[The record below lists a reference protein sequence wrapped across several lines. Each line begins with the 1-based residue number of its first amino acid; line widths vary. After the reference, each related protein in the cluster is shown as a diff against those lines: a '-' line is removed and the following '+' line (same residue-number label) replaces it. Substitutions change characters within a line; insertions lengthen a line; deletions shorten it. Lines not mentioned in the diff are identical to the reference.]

1 MSRLFSPATLREL
14 TLPNRIVVSP
24 MCQYSAES
32 GQAQAWHMIHL
43 GSLALSGAGMLV
55 LEATAVEPE
64 GHITPGDLGL
74 YDDATEAAL
83 VPVLAAIRKHSSIAV
98 AMQVA
103 HAGRK
108 ASCRVPW
115 EGGAQIA
122 PDEQGGWRT
131 SAPSALAFRSTEAAP
146 TALDAAGLARVRAAF
161 AGTARRA
168 ARLGF
173 DALEV
178 HGAHGYLLHEFLSP
192 LANHRTD
199 EYGGA
204 LENRARF
211 LVETAR
217 AVRAAMGETL
227 PLAARLSCTDWA
239 EGGFTP
245 AEAVQVSR
253 WLKEAGVDL
262 IDCSSGGLAVQ
273 QQIPLGPG
281 YQVQFA
287 QQVRAEAGIATASVG
302 MITDPKQADEIIR
315 SGAADLVLLARA
327 ELNDPYW
334 PIHAALALGQ
344 PAPVP
349 AQYSRGFPSQPKRSN
364 T

>member
-1 MSRLFSPATLREL
+1 MAHLFEPLTLRSV
-14 TLPNRIVVSP
+14 TLRNRIGVSP
-24 MCQYSAES
+24 MCQYSCEDGLATD
-32 GQAQAWHMIHL
+32 WHLVHL
-43 GSLALSGAGMLV
+43 GSRAVGGAGLV
-55 LEATAVEPE
+55 IVEATAVEPRGRISPE
-64 GHITPGDLGL
+64 DLGL
-74 YDDATEAAL
+74 WSDAHCVPLARAAAFIEAQG
-83 VPVLAAIRKHSSIAV
+83 AV
-98 AMQVA
+98 AGIQLA

-108 ASCRVPW
+108 ASTFRPWSGNGEVPR
-115 EGGAQIA
+115 
-122 PDEQGGWRT
+122 EQGGWQAV
-131 SAPSALAFRSTEAAP
+131 APSALRFSPDYPLPAALSREEIHQITAGFVAATKRALGAGFRFIE
-146 TALDAAGLARVRAAF
+146 L
-161 AGTARRA
+161 
-168 ARLGF
+168 
-173 DALEV
+173 
-178 HGAHGYLLHEFLSP
+178 HGAHGYLGHEFLSP

-211 LVETAR
+211 LLETAR
-217 AVRAAMGETL
+217 AVRAAMGEAL

-245 AEAVQVSR
+245 AESVLVSR

-262 IDCSSGGLAVQ
+262 IDCSSGGLAVH

-287 QQVRAEAGIATASVG
+287 QQIRAEAGLATASVG
-302 MITDPKQADEIIR
+302 MITDPKQADEIVR

-344 PAPVP
+344 PAPIP
-349 AQYSRGFPSQPKRSN
+349 AQYSRGFPSPKK
-364 T
+364 